1 MRGVHVHGP
10 FVIEHLRFV
19 GFFYYLFLLL
29 LLFLFL
35 FLFVV
40 RWVYTEV
47 NDDHESPAN
56 GIIKI

>member
-19 GFFYYLFLLL
+19 GFFYYLFLL
-29 LLFLFL
+29 LFL